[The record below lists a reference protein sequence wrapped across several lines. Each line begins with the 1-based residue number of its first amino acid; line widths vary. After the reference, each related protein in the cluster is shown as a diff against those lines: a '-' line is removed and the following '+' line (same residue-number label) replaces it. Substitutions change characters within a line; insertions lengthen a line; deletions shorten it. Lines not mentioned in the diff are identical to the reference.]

1 MSSALTSAPASGKKR
16 VAYYYDEEIG
26 NFYYGPGHPMKPH
39 RMRLAHH
46 LILAYGLY
54 RQLGQTHARTDR
66 RQNEC
71 NGWQRSLDHDRTSDR
86 HCTAAD

>member
-54 RQLGQTHARTDR
+54 RQLGQTQRTTHRAALSHSFDR
-66 RQNEC
+66 
-71 NGWQRSLDHDRTSDR
+71 DH
-86 HCTAAD
+86 TAIGNVQQLILL